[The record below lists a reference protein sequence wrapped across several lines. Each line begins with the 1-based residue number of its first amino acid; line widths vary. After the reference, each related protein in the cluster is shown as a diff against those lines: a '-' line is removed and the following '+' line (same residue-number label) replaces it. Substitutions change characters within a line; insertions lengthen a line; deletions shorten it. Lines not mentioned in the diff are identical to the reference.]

1 MWIVHWLLDTKVKV
15 ICSRVQ
21 LTPSFCVWLS
31 YYSLFHLWQILLG
44 LTLIHFNLAENLIC
58 QSSAYLSILASAL
71 YFFIIKFGFIF
82 SSFKYI
88 DWFRK
93 TQVPSISNIAFCKF
107 SWIFEIKMCM
117 VSCYIHNSLL
127 QPSYCKYI
135 QCNYY
140 TFCGSPTFHCDNITH
155 PLKWWTEKKVK
166 VYRKNRKCVG
176 ITIKTFALWNDFE
189 IRQK

>member
-44 LTLIHFNLAENLIC
+44 LTLIHFNSAENLIC
-58 QSSAYLSILASAL
+58 QSSAYPSAL

-93 TQVPSISNIAFCKF
+93 TQVSSISNIAFCKF

-117 VSCYIHNSLL
+117 VSCYITLYSNLHTANIFNVIITLFVVVPLSTVIILHT
-127 QPSYCKYI
+127 PSNDEQK
-135 QCNYY
+135 
-140 TFCGSPTFHCDNITH
+140 
-155 PLKWWTEKKVK
+155 KKVK